1 MLIIGSFGQK
11 WGFPQ
16 LLVLIWLSCG
26 LFWKDAKIGVL
37 RRGQWL
43 DCFVFF
49 IFPSMEQL
57 PPVEFH
63 CSAKR
68 VLDFSAF
75 QRYSWGRVAC
85 QSLVHSVKCADYT
98 TKESYTIEG
107 FIFILQIWAYE
118 SVTGLGE
125 LYVNKIVGENVPL
138 LSWSGSRRFKFEDF
152 IREEKKHHEGKV
164 LFSSFVFSMLVILI
178 NDLNN

>member
-1 MLIIGSFGQK
+1 M
-11 WGFPQ
+11 
-16 LLVLIWLSCG
+16 
-26 LFWKDAKIGVL
+26 
-37 RRGQWL
+37 
-43 DCFVFF
+43 
-49 IFPSMEQL
+49 
-57 PPVEFH
+57 
-63 CSAKR
+63 
-68 VLDFSAF
+68 
-75 QRYSWGRVAC
+75 
-85 QSLVHSVKCADYT
+85 VHSVKCADYT